1 MNYIII
7 IEANNTTI
15 NKIKCGFNI
24 KCNKKKSLKFKFN
37 GDIIEFLDYMGN
49 NKLKYNKL
57 ILKQY

>member
-1 MNYIII
+1 MKYIIT

-15 NKIKCGFNI
+15 NKLKCGFNI
-24 KCNKKKSLKFKFN
+24 KCNKSNYLKFKFN
-37 GDIIEFLDYMGN
+37 GDIIEFLDYMYD